1 MSADDEMYGCGY
13 EYDHTLD
20 EVGRENDGTAVYV
33 CRECGAEIWDEED
46 EDEGGCP

>member
-33 CRECGAEIWDEED
+33 CVMWCGDLGQETK
-46 EDEGGCP
+46 DEGGCP